1 MHLLV
6 PDDFSNLGGAHQK
19 ALQGFTL
26 LAEDEKGAL
35 VRLDEDLAGHAPV
48 RAGAV
53 LCAAWSRDRG
63 FLRAIR
69 PASDADRLQ
78 RFRRPHHLDG
88 LTVDCCG
95 APASYISIYDE
106 GSGAFFDLGVPP
118 ESARAIAQGPL
129 VYFFM
134 CTRCNQASTR
144 PL

>member
-35 VRLDEDLAGHAPV
+35 VRLDEDLAGHALA
-48 RAGAV
+48 RAGTV
-53 LCAAWSRDRG
+53 LYAARSRDG
-63 FLRAIR
+63 GALRAMR
-69 PASDADRLQ
+69 PASEADRFQ

-95 APASYISIYDE
+95 APTRYLSIYDE

-118 ESARAIAQGPL
+118 EAARASAQGAL
-129 VYFFM
+129 FHFFV
-134 CTRCNQASTR
+134 CTRCSQASTR